1 MKRILILVL
10 VVVLLGG
17 GGWWFLGPPEDP
29 NAPKPP
35 PDTPYY
41 VKMSPLV
48 VPVIANDQIVSH
60 LAVEFQL
67 ELYNDLQAPKVKEVM
82 PQLIDGYLRSLQV
95 IAFRRGD
102 NGAKFDIVALKERM
116 LIVSKATVGPDVI
129 RNILIQRAFE
139 HQL

>member
-1 MKRILILVL
+1 M
-10 VVVLLGG
+10 LLGG
-17 GGWWFLGPPEDP
+17 GGWWFLGRPEDP
-29 NAPKPP
+29 NAPKPPP

-60 LAVEFQL
+60 LAIEFQL
-67 ELYNDLQAPKVKEVM
+67 ELYNDLQAPKVKEVL
-82 PQLIDGYLRSLQV
+82 PQLMDGYLRSLQV
-95 IAFRRGD
+95 IASRRGD

-116 LIVSKATVGPDVI
+116 LMVSKAIVGPDVI

-139 HQL
+139 RQL